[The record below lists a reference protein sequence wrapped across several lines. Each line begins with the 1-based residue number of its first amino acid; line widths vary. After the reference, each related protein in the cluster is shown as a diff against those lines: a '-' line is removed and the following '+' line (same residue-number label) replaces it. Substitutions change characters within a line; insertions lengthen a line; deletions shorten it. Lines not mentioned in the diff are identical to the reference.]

1 MRFRVSRMLRYYV
14 RRMLLYCGICVLVYA
29 GVAGGV
35 VIRFKD
41 ELPSFTQLEEVEP
54 ARTTRI
60 IAADGAVLKRFWVE
74 NRVPITYDQIPEA
87 AISALTATEDQ
98 LYWRHWGVSLPDI
111 FRAVLRNLTQE
122 GSLKGHGAST
132 ITQQLARN
140 LFLDQKQTWT
150 RKVKEQLTAVLLER
164 TYTKREIIEIYF
176 NKVLFGNGAYG
187 LQSAAERF
195 FGKDAGE
202 LTLEECALLVGLLR
216 GPYFYSPINH
226 PRRARDR
233 RDLVLLL
240 MRNTGRITQAQ
251 YHSATRKPI
260 VLRDTR
266 DEEIGEAPYF
276 TEYIRR
282 YLEVNYGWNLLY
294 KDGASVHSTV
304 DSRIQSIAEET
315 LLDHLKHVQ
324 KRVDANRRRSRPDSS
339 FWAGINTLEDTL
351 RATVVQGA
359 LVAMDTRTGHILAMV
374 GGRDFTET
382 KFNRAVQALRQPGS
396 AFKPIIYASAVAQK
410 IPATRRYPD
419 TAVTVEMYDGSLWR
433 PQNYDRKFLGWMTM
447 REGLAMSRNVVTTKI
462 LEDIGP
468 RTAVRQAKRM
478 GITSRIRA
486 VKSLGMG
493 TSEVKLIDLVAAY
506 GTFPNGGIRVE
517 PVAILKITDKDG
529 NVIESRVQ
537 GREREALS
545 SEAAAVATSLLRS
558 VLDMYKQ
565 TPKGVWRG
573 TGTGARSFY
582 GFRRPAAGKTG
593 TTQNF
598 ADAWFVGFTPQIVAG
613 VWVGFDDYR
622 VSLGSRMSG
631 AAVALPVW
639 AKFMKNAHEKLG
651 LPREEF
657 ELPPGVAQ
665 LEVCGDT
672 FEVASMYC
680 PNRLEEVFVPGS
692 EPTSPCPD
700 HTAAVVRT
708 PGLKK
713 QDRENAKRAYQF

>member
-1 MRFRVSRMLRYYV
+1 MLRYYA
-14 RRMLLYCGICVLVYA
+14 RRILFYCGICVLVYA
-29 GVAGGV
+29 SVAGGV
-35 VIRFKD
+35 VLRFKD
-41 ELPSFTQLEEVEP
+41 ELPSFAQLEEVEP
-54 ARTTRI
+54 ARTTSI
-60 IAADGAVLKRFWVE
+60 ISADGAVLKRFWVE
-74 NRVPITYDQIPEA
+74 NRVPIAYNQIPEA
-87 AISALTATEDQ
+87 AIWALTATEDQ
-98 LYWRHWGVSLPDI
+98 LFWRHWGVSLPDI
-111 FRAVLRNLTQE
+111 FRAVLRNVTQE
-122 GSLKGHGAST
+122 GRLKGHGAST

-187 LQSAAERF
+187 IQSAAERF
-195 FGKDAGE
+195 FGKDAQE
-202 LTLEECALLVGLLR
+202 LTSDECALLVGLLR

-233 RDLVLLL
+233 RDVVLRL

-251 YHSATRKPI
+251 YISATRRPI
-260 VLRDTR
+260 ILKETV

-282 YLEVNYGWNLLY
+282 YLEKKYGWNLLY
-294 KDGASVHSTV
+294 KDGASVYSTV
-304 DSRIQSIAEET
+304 DSRIQAIAEET
-315 LLDHLKHVQ
+315 LLNHLDTVQ
-324 KRVDANRRRSRPDSS
+324 KRVEAKRRRSPPDST
-339 FWAGINTLEDTL
+339 FWAGIRTREDSL
-351 RATVVQGA
+351 KATVVQGA
-359 LVAMDTRTGHILAMV
+359 LVALDTRTGHILAMV

-396 AFKPIIYASAVAQK
+396 AFKPIIYASAIAQK
-410 IPATRRYPD
+410 IPPTRRYPD

-447 REGLAMSRNVVTTKI
+447 RDGLAMSRNVVTTKI
-462 LEDIGP
+462 LEEIGP
-468 RTAVRQAKRM
+468 RTAVNQAKRM
-478 GITSRIRA
+478 GISSRIRA

-517 PVAILKITDKDG
+517 PVAIVKITDKDG
-529 NVIESRVQ
+529 SLMESRVQ
-537 GREREALS
+537 GQEHEALS
-545 SEAAAVATSLLRS
+545 AEAAAVATSMLQS
-558 VLDMYKQ
+558 VMDMRKQ
-565 TPKGVWRG
+565 TPKGIWRG
-573 TGTGARSFY
+573 TGSGARSIY

-598 ADAWFVGFTPQIVAG
+598 ADTWFVGFTPQIVAG

-622 VSLGSRMSG
+622 ASLGSRMSG

-639 AKFMKNAHEKLG
+639 AKFMKKAHETLE
-651 LPREEF
+651 LPEEKF
-657 ELPPGVAQ
+657 ELPPGVARM
-665 LEVCGDT
+665 EVCGDT

-680 PNRLEEVFVPGS
+680 PSRLEEVFVPGA

-700 HTAAVVRT
+700 HTAAVVRH

>member
-1 MRFRVSRMLRYYV
+1 M
-14 RRMLLYCGICVLVYA
+14 YA
-29 GVAGGV
+29 SVAGGV
-35 VIRFKD
+35 VLRFKD
-41 ELPSFTQLEEVEP
+41 ELPSFAQLEEVEP
-54 ARTTRI
+54 ARTTSI
-60 IAADGAVLKRFWVE
+60 ISADGAVLKRFWVE
-74 NRVPITYDQIPEA
+74 NRVPIAYNQIPEA
-87 AISALTATEDQ
+87 AIWALTATEDQ
-98 LYWRHWGVSLPDI
+98 LFWRHWGVSLPDI
-111 FRAVLRNLTQE
+111 FRAVLRNVTQE
-122 GSLKGHGAST
+122 GRLKGHGAST

-150 RKVKEQLTAVLLER
+150 RKVKEQMTAVLLER

-187 LQSAAERF
+187 IQSAAERF
-195 FGKDAGE
+195 FGKDAKE
-202 LTLEECALLVGLLR
+202 LTSDECALLVGLLR

-233 RDLVLLL
+233 RDVVLRL

-251 YHSATRKPI
+251 YISATRRPI
-260 VLRDTR
+260 ILKETV

-282 YLEVNYGWNLLY
+282 YLEKKYGWNLLY
-294 KDGASVHSTV
+294 KDGASVYSTV
-304 DSRIQSIAEET
+304 DSRIQAIAEET
-315 LLDHLKHVQ
+315 LLNHLDTVQ
-324 KRVDANRRRSRPDSS
+324 KRVEAKRRRSPPDST
-339 FWAGINTLEDTL
+339 FWAGIRTREDSL
-351 RATVVQGA
+351 KATVVQGA
-359 LVAMDTRTGHILAMV
+359 LVALDTRTGHILAMV

-396 AFKPIIYASAVAQK
+396 AFKPIIYASAIAQK
-410 IPATRRYPD
+410 IPPTRRYPD

-447 REGLAMSRNVVTTKI
+447 RDGLAMSRNVVTTKI
-462 LEDIGP
+462 LEEIGP
-468 RTAVRQAKRM
+468 RTAVNQAKRM
-478 GITSRIRA
+478 GISSRIRA

-517 PVAILKITDKDG
+517 PVAIVKITDKDG
-529 NVIESRVQ
+529 SLMESRVQ
-537 GREREALS
+537 GQEHEALS
-545 SEAAAVATSLLRS
+545 AEAAAVATSMLQS
-558 VLDMYKQ
+558 VMDMRKQ
-565 TPKGVWRG
+565 TPKGIWRG
-573 TGTGARSFY
+573 TGSGARSIY

-598 ADAWFVGFTPQIVAG
+598 ADTWFVGFTPQIVAG

-622 VSLGSRMSG
+622 ASLGSRMSG

-639 AKFMKNAHEKLG
+639 AKFMKKAHETLD
-651 LPREEF
+651 LPEEKF
-657 ELPPGVAQ
+657 ELPPGVARM
-665 LEVCGDT
+665 EVCGDT

-680 PNRLEEVFVPGS
+680 PSRLEEVFVPGA

-700 HTAAVVRT
+700 HTAAVVRH

>member
-1 MRFRVSRMLRYYV
+1 MRFRISSALKYYM

-35 VIRFKD
+35 VLRFKD
-41 ELPSFTQLEEVEP
+41 GLPSFAQLEEVEP

-60 IAADGAVLKRFWVE
+60 IAADGVVLKRFWVE

-98 LYWRHWGVSLPDI
+98 LFWRHWGVSLPDI

-122 GSLKGHGAST
+122 GRLKGHGAST

-150 RKVKEQLTAVLLER
+150 RKIKEQLTAVLLER

-233 RDLVLLL
+233 RDLVLRL
-240 MRNTGRITQAQ
+240 MRSTGRITQAQ
-251 YHSATRKPI
+251 YHSATRQPI
-260 VLRDTR
+260 VLKDTK

-294 KDGASVHSTV
+294 KDGASVYSTV

-315 LLDHLKHVQ
+315 LLNHLKRVQ
-324 KRVDANRRRSRPDSS
+324 KRVDAKRRRSRPDSV

-517 PVAILKITDKDG
+517 PVAILKIADKDG
-529 NVIESRVQ
+529 NVIESRVH
-537 GREREALS
+537 GREQEALS
-545 SEAAAVATSLLRS
+545 AEAAAVATSLLRS
-558 VLDMYKQ
+558 VMDMYKQ

-573 TGTGARSFY
+573 TGTGARSYY

-613 VWVGFDDYR
+613 VWIGFDDYR

-631 AAVALPVW
+631 AVVALPVW
-639 AKFMKNAHEKLG
+639 AKFMKKAHEKLG

-657 ELPPGVAQ
+657 EMPPGVAQ

>member
-1 MRFRVSRMLRYYV
+1 MRFRISRVLRYYV

-35 VIRFKD
+35 VLRFKD
-41 ELPSFTQLEEVEP
+41 ELPSFAQLEEVEP

-60 IAADGAVLKRFWVE
+60 IAADGVVLKRFWVE

-98 LYWRHWGVSLPDI
+98 LFWRHWGVSLPDI

-122 GSLKGHGAST
+122 GRLKGHGAST

-150 RKVKEQLTAVLLER
+150 RKIKEQLTAVLLER

-233 RDLVLLL
+233 RDLVLRL
-240 MRNTGRITQAQ
+240 MRSTGRITQAQ
-251 YHSATRKPI
+251 YHSATRQPI
-260 VLRDTR
+260 VLKDTK

-294 KDGASVHSTV
+294 KDGASVYSTV

-315 LLDHLKHVQ
+315 LLNHLKSVQ
-324 KRVDANRRRSRPDSS
+324 KRVDAKRRRSRPDSV

-537 GREREALS
+537 GREQEALGA
-545 SEAAAVATSLLRS
+545 EAAAVATSLLRS
-558 VLDMYKQ
+558 VMDMYKQ

-639 AKFMKNAHEKLG
+639 AKFMKKAHEKLG

>member
-1 MRFRVSRMLRYYV
+1 MLRIYV
-14 RRMLLYCGICVLVYA
+14 RRILLYCGICVLVYA
-29 GVAGGV
+29 GIVGAV
-35 VIRFKD
+35 VLRFKD
-41 ELPSFTQLEEVEP
+41 ELPSFSQLEEVEP
-54 ARTTRI
+54 ARTTSI
-60 IAADGAVLKRFWVE
+60 ISADGVVLKRFWVE
-74 NRVPITYDQIPEA
+74 NRVPITYGQIPEA
-87 AISALTATEDQ
+87 AIWALTATEDQ
-98 LYWRHWGVSLPDI
+98 LFWRHWGVSLPDI
-111 FRAVLRNLTQE
+111 VRAVLRNVLEE

-187 LQSAAERF
+187 IQSAAERF
-195 FGKDAGE
+195 YGKDAKE
-202 LTLEECALLVGLLR
+202 LTLDECALLVGLLK

-233 RDLVLLL
+233 RDLVLRL
-240 MRNTGRITQAQ
+240 MRSTGGITHAQ
-251 YHSATRKPI
+251 YLSATRRPI
-260 VLRDTR
+260 VLKDTQV
-266 DEEIGEAPYF
+266 EEIGEAPYF

-282 YLEVNYGWNLLY
+282 YLEKNYGWNLLY
-294 KDGASVHSTV
+294 KDGASVYSTV

-315 LLDHLKHVQ
+315 LLKHLETVQ
-324 KRVDANRRRSRPDSS
+324 KRVAAKRRWNPPDST
-339 FWAGINTLEDTL
+339 FWAGISTLEDSL

-359 LVAMDTRTGHILAMV
+359 LVALDTHTGHILAMV
-374 GGRDFTET
+374 GGRDFKQS

-396 AFKPIIYASAVAQK
+396 AFKPFIYASAIAQK
-410 IPATRRYPD
+410 IPSTRRYPD
-419 TAVTVEMYDGSLWR
+419 TAVSVEMYDGSLWR

-447 REGLAMSRNVVTTKI
+447 REGLAMSRNVVSTKI
-462 LEDIGP
+462 LEEVGP
-468 RTAVRQAKRM
+468 RTAVRLSKRM
-478 GITSRIRA
+478 GISSRIRA

-506 GTFPNGGIRVE
+506 GTFPNGGIRVD

-529 NVIESRVQ
+529 NVVESRVQ
-537 GREREALS
+537 GKEHEALS
-545 SEAAAVATSLLRS
+545 AEAAAVVTSMLRS
-558 VLDMYKQ
+558 VMDMRKQ

-573 TGTGARSFY
+573 TGSSARSAH

-598 ADAWFVGFTPQIVAG
+598 ADTWFVGFTPRIVAG
-613 VWVGFDDYR
+613 VWIGFDDYR
-622 VSLGSRMSG
+622 VSLGSGMSG

-639 AKFMKNAHEKLG
+639 ARFMKKLHETLD
-651 LPREEF
+651 LPEEEF

-672 FEVASMYC
+672 FEVASIYC
-680 PNRLEEVFVPGS
+680 PSRLDEVFVPGA
-692 EPTSPCPD
+692 EPTSPCPI
-700 HTAAVVRT
+700 HTAAVVRH
-708 PGLKK
+708 PDLKK
-713 QDRENAKRAYQF
+713 QDRENANRAYQF

>member
-1 MRFRVSRMLRYYV
+1 MRFRISRVLRYYV
-14 RRMLLYCGICVLVYA
+14 RRMLLYCGICVLAYA

-35 VIRFKD
+35 VLRFKD
-41 ELPSFTQLEEVEP
+41 ELPSFAQLEEVEP

-60 IAADGAVLKRFWVE
+60 IAADGVVLKRFWVE

-98 LYWRHWGVSLPDI
+98 LFWRHWGVSLPDI

-122 GSLKGHGAST
+122 GRLKGHGAST

-150 RKVKEQLTAVLLER
+150 RKIKEQLTAVLLER

-233 RDLVLLL
+233 RDLVLRL
-240 MRNTGRITQAQ
+240 MRSTGRITQAQ
-251 YHSATRKPI
+251 YDSATRQPI
-260 VLRDTR
+260 VLKDTK

-294 KDGASVHSTV
+294 KDGASVYSTV

-315 LLDHLKHVQ
+315 LLNHLKSVQ
-324 KRVDANRRRSRPDSS
+324 KRVDAKRRRSRPDSV

-517 PVAILKITDKDG
+517 PVAILKIADKDG
-529 NVIESRVQ
+529 NVIESRVH
-537 GREREALS
+537 GREQEALS
-545 SEAAAVATSLLRS
+545 AEAAAMATSLLRS
-558 VLDMYKQ
+558 VMDMYKQ

-573 TGTGARSFY
+573 TGTGARSSY

-631 AAVALPVW
+631 AVVALPVW
-639 AKFMKNAHEKLG
+639 AKFMKKAHEKLG

-657 ELPPGVAQ
+657 EMPPGVAQ